1 MKKAKAL
8 FAVAMIL
15 IVAGGSGGLWLLNEK
30 GIIGG
35 NKAEITTEAEVNAQ
49 DNNEDNEDD
58 NNQPT
63 AASSEESTTKNNE
76 DISEEELA
84 LIDDFLT
91 SFSKVYFC
99 SSGEFDGSN
108 EYDMVNFAFMHLKS
122 NHTVGVENRDNE
134 YYHYFS
140 YSEVNRICNEF
151 FGKDAPKKS
160 VKTDNANEFYNY
172 ENDCFYTYAA
182 DGIGFVNYTKCDS
195 AKIENGNINV
205 EFTIYAPSE
214 DGSEG
219 NAINYGTATLSKD
232 GSEYKLKTYDLGQN

>member
-35 NKAEITTEAEVNAQ
+35 EKAETTTAEVNAQ
-49 DNNEDNEDD
+49 DNNEDNDEDEQK
-58 NNQPT
+58 NTEATT
-63 AASSEESTTKNNE
+63 AQNDGDVTA
-76 DISEEELA
+76 EELA

-99 SSGEFDGSN
+99 NSGEFDGSN
-108 EYDMVNFAFMHLKS
+108 EYEMVNFAFMHLKS
-122 NHTVGVENRDNE
+122 KNTVGVENRDNE

-140 YSEVNRICNEF
+140 YSEINKICNEF
-151 FGKDAPKKS
+151 FGKDAPKNS

-195 AKIENGNINV
+195 AKIENGDINV
-205 EFTIYAPSE
+205 EFTIYAPGE
-214 DGSEG
+214 ADSEG
-219 NAINYGTATLSKD
+219 EALNYGVATLIKTEN
-232 GSEYKLKTYDLGQN
+232 GFNLKSYALSQN